1 MWLIKL
7 PFRIIALPIMA
18 VVAVLSIFYSIAL
31 HLSSLLVSLGFLLLG
46 FGILSMLFQQMWIHA
61 PLLFGVAVVAILG
74 LMLAELISIG
84 LEAVVGKLSKFI
96 FS

>member
-31 HLSSLLVSLGFLLLG
+31 RLSSFVVSLGFLLLG
-46 FGILSMLFQQMWIHA
+46 FGILLMLFQQMWIHA
-61 PLLFGVAVVAILG
+61 ALLFGVAVVAFLG

-84 LEAVVGKLSKFI
+84 LEALVGKLSKFI

>member
-31 HLSSLLVSLGFLLLG
+31 HLSSLVVSLGFLLLG

-61 PLLFGVAVVAILG
+61 ALLFGAAVVAFLG

-84 LEAVVGKLSKFI
+84 LEALVGKLSKFI

>member
-31 HLSSLLVSLGFLLLG
+31 QLSSLLVSLGFLLLG

-61 PLLFGVAVVAILG
+61 ALLFGVAVVAFLG

-84 LEAVVGKLSKFI
+84 LEALVGKLSKFI

>member
-31 HLSSLLVSLGFLLLG
+31 HLSSLVVSLGFLLLG
-46 FGILSMLFQQMWIHA
+46 FSILSLLLQQMWIHA
-61 PLLFGVAVVAILG
+61 ALLFGVAVIAFLG

-84 LEAVVGKLSKFI
+84 LEALVGKLSKFI

>member
-31 HLSSLLVSLGFLLLG
+31 HLSSLVVSLAFLLLG

-61 PLLFGVAVVAILG
+61 VLLFGVAVVAFLG

-84 LEAVVGKLSKFI
+84 LETLVEKLSKFI